1 MVHQVTQ
8 VRSCFTLNR
17 QRGMVQM
24 HDLPHIIVPLFR
36 IQRGQLVRDAQRRV
50 AFDHCRRKKHPA
62 PGGVIPG
69 LFAVEEV
76 EGHGIDAD
84 RDAEGQFQG
93 RTHRQDHGVRTG
105 FQDGGMGEDEIRSVH
120 DVLGNGR
127 DNNKEAVSMP

>member
-1 MVHQVTQ
+1 
-8 VRSCFTLNR
+8 
-17 QRGMVQM
+17 M

-36 IQRGQLVRDAQRRV
+36 IQRCQLVRDAQRRV
-50 AFDHCRRKKHPA
+50 AFDHCRRKKHLA
-62 PGGVIPG
+62 PGGVIPW

-84 RDAEGQFQG
+84 GDAEGQFQG